1 VYIRNENGDEI
12 EKITMIRR
20 TNMNK
25 NEKTENS
32 ISLKEDVQFPPLYKV
47 ILENDDFI
55 NTFSRVIKMIMV
67 IFNYDQNTATEITY
81 EAHSKGQ
88 AVVGRWDREK
98 CVTYVA
104 QLRNAGIG
112 AHMEQD

>member
-1 VYIRNENGDEI
+1 
-12 EKITMIRR
+12 MSA
-20 TNMNK
+20 
-25 NEKTENS
+25 NEKTQNS
-32 ISLKEDVQFPPLYKV
+32 TSLKEEIQFPQLYKV

-55 NTFSRVIKMIMV
+55 NTFSRVIKMIMS
-67 IFNYDQNTATEITY
+67 IFHYDQKTATEITY
-81 EAHSKGQ
+81 EAHNKGQ

-112 AHMEQD
+112 SHMEQD